1 MANDHGRTSQVSDN
15 DAEELLPAADGGD
28 HRAEQAFRV
37 SVPVRLTRTRP
48 RRADG

>member
-1 MANDHGRTSQVSDN
+1 MEEITAPGRLS
-15 DAEELLPAADGGD
+15 G
-28 HRAEQAFRV
+28 V

>member
-1 MANDHGRTSQVSDN
+1 MASDHGRTSQVPGN
-15 DAEELLPAADGGD
+15 DAEELLPAAMGEITAPSRLSG
-28 HRAEQAFRV
+28 V